1 MNKNMTNFYVSNTRS
16 CLQLSNVDRP
26 LDGRRKRL
34 DLAHWNTIEQDIPI
48 GICNAST

>member
-1 MNKNMTNFYVSNTRS
+1 MTNFYIPNKRS

-34 DLAHWNTIEQDIPI
+34 DLVHWDTIEQDIPI
-48 GICNAST
+48 GIYNAST